1 MQSSWR
7 VTRGRQEAFISELR
21 VHALKVKVKLFGIF
35 RNYLPS
41 ESEGPTFWMEFEEG
55 ATLEEIL
62 VRLGIPEEEPKA
74 LVHNHRAGKKEQVLA
89 DGDVV
94 AVFPP
99 VAGG

>member
-1 MQSSWR
+1 
-7 VTRGRQEAFISELR
+7 
-21 VHALKVKVKLFGIF
+21 LKVKVKLFGIF
-35 RNYLPS
+35 RKYSPK
-41 ESEGPTFWMEFEEG
+41 ESEGSTFWMEFEQG
-55 ATLEEIL
+55 AKLEEIL
-62 VRLGIPEEEPKA
+62 TRLGVPEGEPKA